1 MQARNA
7 IAVAGAL
14 ALLGVGTPAMSQ
26 QMSAPQMPV
35 CHERTEALH
44 YLRSNYDE
52 QPVALGLAN
61 NGGVIEVL
69 ANPDGKTWTILIT
82 TPDGHTCPLASGVG
96 WESLPHVVGA
106 RS

>member
-1 MQARNA
+1 MHTRNA
-7 IAVAGAL
+7 IAAAASLAILGIAAPAL
-14 ALLGVGTPAMSQ
+14 SQ
-26 QMSAPQMPV
+26 QTPGPAMPV

-52 QPVALGLAN
+52 QPVAVGLAN

-96 WESLPHVVGA
+96 WESLPLVVGA

>member
-1 MQARNA
+1 MHARNA
-7 IAVAGAL
+7 IAAAGAL
-14 ALLGVGTPAMSQ
+14 ALLGVGMPAQSQ
-26 QMSAPQMPV
+26 NAEMPV
-35 CHERTEALH
+35 CHERNEALQ

-96 WESLPHVVGA
+96 WESLPRVVGA

>member
-1 MQARNA
+1 MHAKNA
-7 IAVAGAL
+7 IATAAAL
-14 ALLGVGTPAMSQ
+14 AILGVGAPAMSQ
-26 QMSAPQMPV
+26 QSAPGMPI

-52 QPVALGLAN
+52 QPVAIGLAN